1 MKTYIVLIVAGD
13 IDCIDEALGDSV
25 DADVIEE
32 YATLC
37 VNDEARRFE
46 DGQVSNPE
54 YLTISAQSV
63 AAGCKGKI

>member
-13 IDCIDEALGDSV
+13 IDCIDDALGDSV

-37 VNDEARRFE
+37 IND
-46 DGQVSNPE
+46 
-54 YLTISAQSV
+54 
-63 AAGCKGKI
+63 

>member
-13 IDCIDEALGDSV
+13 IDCIDDALGEFV
-25 DADVIEE
+25 NTDVIEE

-37 VNDEARRFE
+37 VDDEARTFE

-54 YLTISAQSV
+54 YLNILAQSV
-63 AAGCKGKI
+63 AAACKGKI

>member
-13 IDCIDEALGDSV
+13 VDCIDDALGNAV

-37 VNDEARRFE
+37 INDEARTFE
-46 DGQVSNPE
+46 ENEVSNPE
-54 YLTISAQSV
+54 YLSILAQSI
-63 AAGCKGKI
+63 AAACKGKI

>member
-13 IDCIDEALGDSV
+13 IDCIDEALGEFV
-25 DADVIEE
+25 NTDVIEE

-37 VNDEARRFE
+37 VNDEARTFE

-54 YLTISAQSV
+54 YLNILAQSI
-63 AAGCKGKI
+63 AQACKGKI

>member
-13 IDCIDEALGDSV
+13 IACIDDALGDAIN
-25 DADVIEE
+25 ADVIEE

-37 VNDEARRFE
+37 VNDEACTFE

-54 YLTISAQSV
+54 YLTTLAQSV
-63 AAGCKGKI
+63 AAAVKGKI

>member
-13 IDCIDEALGDSV
+13 IDCIDDALGDSV

-37 VNDEARRFE
+37 INDEARTFE

-54 YLTISAQSV
+54 YLNILAQSI
-63 AAGCKGKI
+63 AAACKGKI